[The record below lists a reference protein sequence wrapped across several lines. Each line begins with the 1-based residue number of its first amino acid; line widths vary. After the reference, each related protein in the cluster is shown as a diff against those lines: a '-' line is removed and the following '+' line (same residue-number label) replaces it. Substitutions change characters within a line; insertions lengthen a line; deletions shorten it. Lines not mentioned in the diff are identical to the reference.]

1 MKINGYSI
9 KLIQK
14 NMYRII
20 DENGNMVGIIER
32 NKEASLRPGTGRW
45 KASGTTKLTM
55 HKGRTAQGNTLN
67 ETLMVFVERPCM
79 TYVIVSA

>member
-1 MKINGYSI
+1 MKFNGYSI

-20 DENGNMVGIIER
+20 DENGNMVGVIER

-45 KASGTTKLTM
+45 KAS
-55 HKGRTAQGNTLN
+55 
-67 ETLMVFVERPCM
+67 
-79 TYVIVSA
+79 

>member
-1 MKINGYSI
+1 MKFNGYRI

-20 DENGNMVGIIER
+20 DENGNRVGVIER

-45 KASGTTKLTM
+45 KASGTAKLTM
-55 HKGRTAQGNTLN
+55 YKGRTA
-67 ETLMVFVERPCM
+67 
-79 TYVIVSA
+79 